1 MCFGHDKLL
10 HLYFNRNE
18 KDLEIGIHLWV
29 LSLVDWD
36 CQTDFGFFTRVC
48 VRVSCIPRG
57 YYDLLVINPSDSQ
70 RELHQIV
77 FRDQE
82 SAEQIEILLHCV
94 LFNNRILECL
104 DANIVGVRSNPSKM
118 WLRCLL

>member
-18 KDLEIGIHLWV
+18 KDLEIDIHLWV
-29 LSLVDWD
+29 LGLVDWD

-82 SAEQIEILLHCV
+82 SAEQIEILLYFV
-94 LFNNRILECL
+94 LFYNRIHECL
-104 DANIVGVRSNPSKM
+104 YAYIVGIATN
-118 WLRCLL
+118 